1 MKRLDNPRRSKTL
14 LTFLALVMICVMS
27 MPAVVTAKVVKVE
40 ITSRK
45 VVSNA
50 VEHSRSGP
58 YEVIKGM
65 IYLEV
70 DPDDPANQLIV
81 DLKLAERNSRGNV
94 EFSTE
99 FELHKPVDA
108 DRGNHRFIYFVNNRG
123 HKMGNYHFNVQ
134 AGKNWLYSKGWSYL
148 WCGWNCDVK
157 ESDRTLNINVPV
169 VTENGKPITGKIYS
183 EIISYSNNITY
194 SHQVVRDN
202 SIVYTP
208 VTELKSQA
216 SLTMRQYRWEEPVE
230 VPRDHWSFA
239 RFENGKVIPDPG
251 YLYIKEGFKPG
262 LLYDLVYIGKNP
274 KLTGLGMAAIRDVV
288 SFFKYEKA
296 DENGLANPLADIIDY
311 AYAWGHSQSARL
323 LYHYVYQDFNSDE
336 KKRMI
341 FDGILSN
348 CGGGGKGLFNSR
360 FAQTT
365 RHGSH
370 HENNLFP
377 VDIFPFNTVEQY
389 DPISKE
395 HGDGLGR
402 ARKSGF
408 LPKMFFINT
417 TTDYWTRAASLLHT
431 DVEGKN
437 DAKIDPNVRM
447 YFIAGRQHVD
457 SRVGIIGRAL
467 LTALDQWISLDI
479 KPPDSHIPKISNG
492 SLVTLEAYCNAL
504 PDIPGI
510 QTPQSFYNPYRLD
523 LGPRWD
529 TDGIADNVPP
539 KIGPRFVALV
549 PQVDED
555 GNEIAGVQLPE
566 IAVPLASFTGWFMRS
581 PSFSNTLRINVGRI
595 WPFPRTTDERK
606 QNSDPRKAIFELYP
620 TKADYM
626 FKVTECLLE
635 LNRQR
640 LLLDEDVTNLLK
652 QAAIQSSLIEEM
664 RHRDLRFVAEV
675 AIEEGAGAGLEY
687 FNKLRDADMLWWYGL
702 SSGQFLN
709 RINSQ
714 GYELV
719 SADKLE
725 TALEVFKF
733 NTLIFPNSWNVW
745 GSMAECYY
753 KMKKYDLSIKYYE
766 KSLELNPDNEN
777 GKKMIERIKKE
788 QKKK

>member
-1 MKRLDNPRRSKTL
+1 MKRFDNLRRSKITVIS
-14 LTFLALVMICVMS
+14 LALVMVCIMFI
-27 MPAVVTAKVVKVE
+27 PAVVTAKVVKVE

-50 VEHSRSGP
+50 VDHSRSGP
-58 YEVIKGM
+58 YEVIKGI

-70 DPDDPANQLIV
+70 DPDNPANQLIV

-94 EFSTE
+94 EFSTD
-99 FELHKPVDA
+99 FELHKPVNA
-108 DRGNHRFIYFVNNRG
+108 ERGNHRLIYFVNNRG
-123 HKMGNYHFNVQ
+123 HKMGNWHFNYR
-134 AGKNWLYSKGWSYL
+134 AGKNWLYSQGWSYL

-157 ESDRTLNINVPV
+157 ESDQRLNINVPV
-169 VTENGKPITGKIYS
+169 VTKNGKTITGKIYS

-194 SHQVVRDN
+194 THQVVRDN
-202 SIVYTP
+202 SIVYPP
-208 VTELKSQA
+208 VPELKSQA
-216 SLTMRQYRWEEPVE
+216 RLTMRQYRWEEPVE

-251 YLYIKEGFKPG
+251 YIYIKEGFKPG
-262 LLYDLVYIGKNP
+262 WLYDLVYTGKDP
-274 KLTGLGMAAIRDVV
+274 KVTGLGMAAIRDVV
-288 SFFKYEKA
+288 SFFKYEKS
-296 DENGLANPLADIIDY
+296 DESGFKNPLVDVIDY
-311 AYAWGHSQSARL
+311 VYSWGHSQSARL
-323 LYHYVYQDFNSDE
+323 LYHYLYQDFNGDE
-336 KKRMI
+336 EKRMV
-341 FDGILSN
+341 FDGIISN

-377 VDIFPFNTVEQY
+377 IDIFPFNTVEQY
-389 DPISKE
+389 DPITRE
-395 HGDGLGR
+395 RGDGLGR

-431 DVEGKN
+431 DVEGKK

-467 LTALDQWISLDI
+467 LTALDRWVSGGVE
-479 KPPDSHIPKISNG
+479 PPESQIPKISDG
-492 SLVTLEAYCNAL
+492 TLVTLKAYCNAL

-510 QTPQSFYNPYRLD
+510 RIPPSFYNPYRLD

-529 TDGIADNVPP
+529 TEGIADNVPP
-539 KIGPRFVALV
+539 EIGPRYVCLV

-555 GNEIAGVQLPE
+555 GNEIAGIKLAE

-581 PSFSNTLRINVGRI
+581 SSFSNTLRINVGRI
-595 WPFPRTTDERK
+595 WPFPNTAEERK
-606 QNSDPRKAIFELYP
+606 KTGDPRESIAERYR
-620 TKADYM
+620 TKEDYV

-640 LLLDEDVTNLLK
+640 FLLDEDVTNLLK
-652 QAAIQSSLIEEM
+652 QAAVHSELIEEI
-664 RHRDLRFVAEV
+664 RRGDLPFVEEV
-675 AIEEGAGAGLEY
+675 AAEQGAEAGLEY
-687 FNKLRDADMLWWYGL
+687 FNRLQDADMLWWFGL
-702 SSGQFLN
+702 TANQFQN
-709 RINSQ
+709 RINSK
-714 GYELV
+714 GYELM
-719 SADKLE
+719 SAGKLE
-725 TALEVFKF
+725 TALEVFKL
-733 NTLIFPNSWNVW
+733 NTLIFRNSWNVW
-745 GSMAECYY
+745 DSLAECYY
-753 KMKKYDLSIKYYE
+753 KMKKFDLSIKYYE
-766 KSLELNPDNEN
+766 KSLKLNPNNEN